1 VELFDYS
8 LWAAPVGLAIGTVEL
23 IWHRRVLPLLLGLAA
38 VPLGGVVGRVAW
50 EWFANP
56 PTGFD
61 FGSEFEGYD
70 WVVGFA
76 SIGGLVGTIAGAWL
90 SARKTA
96 GTVRSQ
102 SSATLGSRSPP
113 RLRMRNVVRDREGA
127 GTQVGAPTWGHPLG
141 GGGACRA

>member
-8 LWAAPVGLAIGTVEL
+8 LWAAPVGLAVGTVEL
-23 IWHRRVLPLLLGLAA
+23 IWHRRVLPLLLGLAT

-56 PTGFD
+56 PPGFE

-76 SIGGLVGTIAGAWL
+76 SIGGLVGTVAGVWL
-90 SARKTA
+90 SAR
-96 GTVRSQ
+96 
-102 SSATLGSRSPP
+102 
-113 RLRMRNVVRDREGA
+113 RDRRNGA
-127 GTQVGAPTWGHPLG
+127 RPVQHDS
-141 GGGACRA
+141 R